1 MICIKLAKSSLF
13 ATLVSKGTLVT
24 IADFGAS
31 LRNDS
36 NDDGDDDDDVVEADT
51 CCCSFAT
58 LIEILYEIDDDDDSD
73 AQDRSARC

>member
-1 MICIKLAKSSLF
+1 MICIRLAKSSLF
-13 ATLVSKGTLVT
+13 ATLVSKVALVM
-24 IADFGAS
+24 IFDFAAS

-58 LIEILYEIDDDDDSD
+58 LIEMYFEIDDDDDSD